1 MSEPYDYIIIGSG
14 FGGSVAALRLAEKGY
29 RVAVIEQGR
38 RYRPRDFPR
47 TNFNLRKFIWMPRLG
62 LYGIQAM
69 TLLKD
74 VFIFHGT
81 GVGGGSLVYAGNLL
95 IPPDEVFDDPAW
107 GLPEAGTARG
117 GSGLSGGLS
126 GILTGQTGWKEKL
139 APYYETAQKML
150 GATSHQVITPA
161 DELLRECAADIGK
174 GDTFH
179 VNDVGIYFG
188 EEGETV
194 PDPFFD
200 GQGPDRTGCTLC
212 GGCMVGCREGAK
224 NSLDLN
230 YLHLAERLGAEIIP
244 ETRVVDVKP
253 SSGGDGYDVIARR
266 VTGFLSPRRDYHAE
280 GVIFSGGTLGTV
292 KLLHRCK
299 VRGSLPR
306 ISDQLGHV
314 VRTNS
319 EAFVGIQARGKAVD
333 YSKGLAITSG
343 VYPDADTHIETVH
356 YARGQ
361 NVMYLLGT
369 VLTGGGKPWPRPLR
383 FLGNVLR
390 HPLQFLG
397 GFWPFGRAQRS
408 TILLVMQKIS
418 NYLRLEYK
426 RRWWLLGGRSMNS
439 NWHTRQ
445 PVPSYI
451 PVANDFARRMA
462 AKVKGGRSYSILPEV
477 VFDTSSTAHI
487 LGGCIMAETPEK
499 GVTDLAG
506 KIHGYDNLY
515 VVDGSIVAANLGVN
529 PSLTITALA
538 EYVMAQV
545 PEKGDQGAGID
556 L

>member
-1 MSEPYDYIIIGSG
+1 MAERLDYIVIGSG
-14 FGGSVAALRLAEKGY
+14 FGGSVAALRLAQKGY
-29 RVAVIEQGR
+29 SVIVLEQGR
-38 RYRPRDFPR
+38 RYRPEDFPK
-47 TNFNLRKFIWMPRLG
+47 TNWNLRKYLWMPRLG

-74 VFIFHGT
+74 VFVFHGT

-95 IPPDEVFDDPAW
+95 VPPDEVYKDPAW
-107 GLPEAGTARG
+107 HG
-117 GSGLSGGLS
+117 GN
-126 GILTGQTGWKEKL
+126 WKEKL
-139 APYYETAQKML
+139 APHFKTARRML
-150 GATSHQVITPA
+150 GAAPHEVITPA
-161 DELLRECAADIGK
+161 DELLRECAADVGRE
-174 GDTFH
+174 DTFH

-188 EEGETV
+188 EEGATV

-200 GQGPDRTGCTLC
+200 GKGPDRTGCTLC

-230 YLHLAERLGAEIIP
+230 YLHLAERLGVEVIP
-244 ETRVVDVKP
+244 ETRVFDVKP
-253 SSGGDGYDVIARR
+253 SSSNGGYDVSTWR
-266 VTGFLSPRRDYHAE
+266 VTGFLGPRKDYHAE
-280 GVIFSGGTLGTV
+280 GVIFSCGTLGTV
-292 KLLHRCK
+292 KLLLRCK
-299 VRGSLPR
+299 ARGSLPR

-343 VYPDADTHIETVH
+343 VYPDADTHIETLR
-356 YARGQ
+356 YAKGQ
-361 NVMYLLGT
+361 TLMFLLGT

-383 FLGNVLR
+383 FLGNVVR
-390 HPLQFLG
+390 HPVQFLTS
-397 GFWPFGRAQRS
+397 FWPFGRAERG

-418 NYLRLEYK
+418 NWLRLDYR
-426 RRWWLLGGRSMNS
+426 RRWWRLGGRSMNS

-487 LGGCIMAETPEK
+487 LGGCVMADSPEK
-499 GVTDLAG
+499 GVLDHTG
-506 KIHGYDNLY
+506 QVYGYDNLY
-515 VVDGSIVAANLGVN
+515 VVDGSIVPANLGVN
-529 PSLTITALA
+529 PALTITALA
-538 EYVMAQV
+538 EYVLSQF
-545 PEKGDQGAGID
+545 PEQAERPTERRP
-556 L
+556 

>member
-1 MSEPYDYIIIGSG
+1 MPAHFDYIIIGSG
-14 FGGSVAALRLAEKGY
+14 FGGSVAALRLSEKGY

-38 RYRPRDFPR
+38 LYRPHDFPR
-47 TNFNLRKFIWMPRLG
+47 TNWNLRKFLWMPRLG

-95 IPPDEVFDDPAW
+95 IPPDEVFEDPAW
-107 GLPEAGTARG
+107 QG
-117 GSGLSGGLS
+117 GN
-126 GILTGQTGWKEKL
+126 WREKL
-139 APYYETAQKML
+139 APHYETARRML
-150 GATSHQVITPA
+150 GVTSHEVISPS
-161 DELLRECAADIGK
+161 DELLRECATDVGR

-188 EEGETV
+188 EEGVTV

-200 GQGPDRTGCTLC
+200 GEGPDRTGCTLC
-212 GGCMVGCREGAK
+212 GGCMVGCRYGSK

-244 ETRVVDVKP
+244 ETRVVDVRP
-253 SSGGDGYDVIARR
+253 SSGNNGYDVIARR
-266 VTGFLSPRRDYHAE
+266 VTGFLSPRREYHAE

-299 VRGSLPR
+299 ARDSLPR
-306 ISDQLGHV
+306 LSNRLGSK

-333 YSKGLAITSG
+333 YSQGLAIASG
-343 VYPDADTHIETVH
+343 VYPDDDTHIETVH
-356 YARGQ
+356 YAKGQ
-361 NVMYLLGT
+361 TVMYLLGT

-383 FLGNVLR
+383 FLSNVLL

-397 GFWPFGRAQRS
+397 GFWPFGRAERS
-408 TILLVMQKIS
+408 IILLVMQKIS
-418 NYLRLEYK
+418 NWLRLEYK
-426 RRWWLLGGRSMNS
+426 RRWWRLGNRSMNS

-451 PVANDFARRMA
+451 PIANDFARRMA

-487 LGGCIMAETPEK
+487 LGGCIMAKTPEN
-499 GVTDLAG
+499 GVTDFAG

-515 VVDGSIVAANLGVN
+515 VVDSSIVAANLGVN

-538 EYVMAQV
+538 EYIMAQF
-545 PEKGDQGAGID
+545 PEKRV
-556 L
+556 